1 MKNINEELLAG
12 WLKLST
18 SIVNSRVVSELSV
31 TESLVC
37 NILHN
42 NYLNNP
48 EKEITATELCNET
61 RMLKSQMNRTLN
73 ELEEKGIIVRER
85 SKIDKRQVYVRMAL
99 DNAELYYK
107 QHERIIEIV
116 DKFIDK
122 LGVEKAVQVVEL
134 LNEVAGITD
143 ELL

>member
-37 NILHN
+37 NILYK
-42 NYLNNP
+42 NYLDNP

-61 RMLKSQMNRTLN
+61 KMLKSQMNRTLN
-73 ELEEKGIIVRER
+73 ELEKKGIIIRER
-85 SKIDKRQVYVRMAL
+85 SQTDKRQVYVKMDLEHADPYHR
-99 DNAELYYK
+99 
-107 QHERIIEIV
+107 QHERIIKIV
-116 DKFIDK
+116 DEIIARV
-122 LGVEKAVQVVEL
+122 GMEKAAQIVDL
-134 LNEVAGITD
+134 LTEVTSIAD